1 MKTSKISSNKTKLI
15 IVALCLILVGL
26 GKMHYSQ
33 WEKKKQIAKEIGELQ
48 KQEQIISEKNKDLT
62 DSLTYLASGDYQDK
76 IARQQLNLKK
86 EGEIVYTFNEAPTQ
100 PSLDDSKEKGSV
112 GTRVKGW
119 WLYFFK

>member
-1 MKTSKISSNKTKLI
+1 MKTSKISSNQTKLI
-15 IVALCLILVGL
+15 IIALCLILVGL

-33 WEKKKQIAKEIGELQ
+33 WQKKKQIAKEIEELQ
-48 KQEQIISEKNKDLT
+48 KQEKIITEKNKYLS

-86 EGEIVYTFNEAPTQ
+86 EGEIVYTFNEAPKQ
-100 PSLDDSKEKGSV
+100 PSPDNSKDNGSV

>member
-1 MKTSKISSNKTKLI
+1 MKTSTISSNKRKLI
-15 IVALCLILVGL
+15 IIALCLILIGL

-33 WEKKKQIAKEIGELQ
+33 WQKKKQIAKEIAELQ
-48 KQEQIISEKNKDLT
+48 KQEKIITEKNKDLS

-86 EGEIVYTFNEAPTQ
+86 EGEIVYTFNEAPPQ
-100 PSLDDSKEKGSV
+100 PSSDDSKEKRSV